1 MQRFVR
7 VVSKDLFILVRKII
21 NCDIRN
27 IFICWYGLMHSYCFE
42 GRNGR
47 TLVICTKLNG
57 SYREICL
64 PREVINIYPKHCE
77 WVEKCI
83 CEHRVCFLVQES
95 QINAG
100 CAVVKVSDK
109 YHFLIKL
116 CFLYVLPWYR
126 SNGYGKKLVDAVE
139 NYAFV
144 NSLSGV
150 YMTVNPKVNSMQKF
164 ISRCGYAKCGETD
177 DGDYVFKRIFSS

>member
-27 IFICWYGLMHSYCFE
+27 IFICWYGLMNSYCFE

-77 WVEKCI
+77 W
-83 CEHRVCFLVQES
+83 
-95 QINAG
+95 
-100 CAVVKVSDK
+100 
-109 YHFLIKL
+109 
-116 CFLYVLPWYR
+116 
-126 SNGYGKKLVDAVE
+126 VE

>member
-1 MQRFVR
+1 M
-7 VVSKDLFILVRKII
+7 VSKDLFILVRKII

-27 IFICWYGLMHSYCFE
+27 IFICWYGLMNSYCFE

>member
-1 MQRFVR
+1 M
-7 VVSKDLFILVRKII
+7 
-21 NCDIRN
+21 N
-27 IFICWYGLMHSYCFE
+27 SYCFE

-100 CAVVKVSDK
+100 CAIVKVSDK

-164 ISRCGYAKCGETD
+164 ITRCGYAKCGETD

>member
-1 MQRFVR
+1 M
-7 VVSKDLFILVRKII
+7 IKIA
-21 NCDIRN
+21 DIK
-27 IFICWYGLMHSYCFE
+27 GL
-42 GRNGR
+42 
-47 TLVICTKLNG
+47 KLNITWKLLYRG
-57 SYREICL
+57 LLEKQISINEIVEYREICL